1 MVCGCNGDAADGV
14 RSSGGS
20 PSGNAGSGAG
30 SGSFD
35 NPTGDC
41 PTPASDG
48 FREWIPDCETSLA
61 REYYKVSLQDDGT
74 AYMLPRPDGLPY
86 MAEPCAI
93 QDHELHAIAEQYLL
107 CESATEDT
115 LGVVNSMDL
124 ADALAV
130 AHYLSDRHVF
140 VAGETG
146 VWPYAQDED
155 VLEACQTD
163 DIFRNGPMKERC
175 DFLLNCA
182 QTGACPAIGWVASGE
197 QAVVL
202 AAKMNEM
209 YGIEGEMLCDRL
221 TRDARETLDDAIRH
235 AGNSCQVDED
245 CAMVGRGSQCH
256 DSCEAVLAAASQ
268 STVDDSRVAIDES
281 TCAAFTAA
289 QCPAIVHP
297 PCVPLR
303 AGCVDGICV
312 EQ

>member
-1 MVCGCNGDAADGV
+1 M
-14 RSSGGS
+14 
-20 PSGNAGSGAG
+20 
-30 SGSFD
+30 
-35 NPTGDC
+35 
-41 PTPASDG
+41 
-48 FREWIPDCETSLA
+48 I
-61 REYYKVSLQDDGT
+61 
-74 AYMLPRPDGLPY
+74 PRPDMLPY

-107 CESATEDT
+107 CEPATEDT
-115 LGVVNSMDL
+115 LDVVNSMDL

-163 DIFRNGPMKERC
+163 DTFRNGPMKERC

-197 QAVVL
+197 QAVAL

-235 AGNSCQVDED
+235 ADNSCQVDED

-256 DSCEAVLAAASQ
+256 DSCETVLAAASQ
-268 STVDDSRVAIDES
+268 STVADARVAIDES